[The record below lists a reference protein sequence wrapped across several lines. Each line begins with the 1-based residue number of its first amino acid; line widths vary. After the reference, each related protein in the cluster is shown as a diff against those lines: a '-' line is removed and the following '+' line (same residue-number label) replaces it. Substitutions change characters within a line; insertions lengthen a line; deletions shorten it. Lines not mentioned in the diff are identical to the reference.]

1 MCCVQRGLCYENSD
15 LLSCFSEGG
24 LGRSSFGTLAAGS
37 VVSCTGL
44 VQKHVTPATADLCV
58 RLFLL
63 SGRVQTS

>member
-1 MCCVQRGLCYENSD
+1 MCAALRADCVTKIQICSLVLVREVLA
-15 LLSCFSEGG
+15 
-24 LGRSSFGTLAAGS
+24 GRPLAAGS

>member
-1 MCCVQRGLCYENSD
+1 MCCIASGLCYENSD

-24 LGRSSFGTLAAGS
+24 LGRSSFGKLAAGS
-37 VVSCTGL
+37 VVSFTGL
-44 VQKHVTPATADLCV
+44 VQKHVTPASADLCV